1 MRKVDES
8 HLLCT
13 VSVFYIRFAYALYLG
28 VQLMAFLEYSKCV
41 AIQTSWIEKSC
52 MKVKAIQTEINVP
65 LKSAWFIAKDVC
77 FVFRNPNLNY

>member
-1 MRKVDES
+1 MYS
-8 HLLCT
+8 LCLLYSLRLRIVFRCT
-13 VSVFYIRFAYALYLG
+13 ADGFV
-28 VQLMAFLEYSKCV
+28 EYSKCV

-52 MKVKAIQTEINVP
+52 MKVKSIQTEINVP